1 MGGVGSMGGPAP
13 GAQRMFPQNQGMMGM
28 NMGQSGGPAGGVA
41 PPAAGSQADLSLPS
55 CGGRGGGTGVDVQ
68 QVLYNNMNLHPNHQN
83 HPPQQ
88 AGLQRQPLGPM
99 SAPYRQ
105 NLLAQQQQHLK
116 AQPSAAMLKQQH
128 LAAAVARMPGSMQN
142 SMGANLPGSMP
153 SSMQGAQSTAWQ
165 QQLANQPP
173 SSTTGLPPN
182 AFGNAPNAFHMQQQQ
197 QPRIPKMQPGAP
209 PFGANP
215 GGRPIAGLN
224 PGQQMMQTNMA
235 AAQQRAPPNSQGLG
249 QPMANQQQTQ
259 QQQANQN
266 QAVLP
271 DLVAFG
277 QPQGNGRQGLQCNQ
291 GYQVNRTAN
300 QQQQQVS
307 FGYNVA
313 SGSFAEESEL
323 VDSLLK
329 GQNPQEWMAD
339 LDELL
344 ASHH

>member
-1 MGGVGSMGGPAP
+1 MGGPAP
-13 GAQRMFPQNQGMMGM
+13 GSQRMFPQNQGMMGM
-28 NMGQSGGPAGGVA
+28 SMGPGGGPAGGVA
-41 PPAAGSQADLSLPS
+41 PPPSGSQGDISLSS
-55 CGGRGGGTGVDVQ
+55 CSGGGGGAGVDVQ
-68 QVLYNNMNLHPNHQN
+68 QVLYNNMNLHPS

-88 AGLQRQPLGPM
+88 AGLQRQPLGAM
-99 SAPYRQ
+99 SAAYRQ

-116 AQPSAAMLKQQH
+116 AQPNAAMLKQQQ
-128 LAAAVARMPGSMQN
+128 LAAAARMPGSMQN
-142 SMGANLPGSMP
+142 SMGASLQGN
-153 SSMQGAQSTAWQ
+153 MQGAQSAAWQ
-165 QQLANQPP
+165 QQLANQTP
-173 SSTTGLPPN
+173 SSNAGLPPN
-182 AFGNAPNAFHMQQQQ
+182 AFSNAPNAFHMQQQQ
-197 QPRIPKMQPGAP
+197 ARLPKMPPGAA

-215 GGRPIAGLN
+215 GGRPMGGLN
-224 PGQQMMQTNMA
+224 PAQQQMMQTNMA
-235 AAQQRAPPNSQGLG
+235 AAQQRAQPNPQNLG

-271 DLVAFG
+271 DLAAFG
-277 QPQGNGRQGLQCNQ
+277 QPQGNSRQGLQCNQ
-291 GYQVNRTAN
+291 GYQVSRTAS

-313 SGSFAEESEL
+313 SGSFAGESEL

-329 GQNPQEWMAD
+329 GQSTQEWMAD